1 MMVLQLSK
9 TYIFNRRVHHGE
21 VGLSNLF
28 KKKSQPV
35 PTGLLSGLGEGLAH
49 DDRKNGLRLRNGLAK
64 ILTGNALHLLAANR
78 SQFKK
83 KVSRLIFKYRT
94 CVSEK
99 SSCIPEKSAPY
110 KRVSVGLPGVS
121 IFFIQNNRFYRRQCS
136 MVRDNSAQLLPN
148 LDV

>member
-9 TYIFNRRVHHGE
+9 TYIFNRVHHGE
-21 VGLSNLF
+21 VGCLLGLSNLF
-28 KKKSQPV
+28 KKKSQPI

-83 KVSRLIFKYRT
+83 KVS
-94 CVSEK
+94 SD
-99 SSCIPEKSAPY
+99 
-110 KRVSVGLPGVS
+110 
-121 IFFIQNNRFYRRQCS
+121 
-136 MVRDNSAQLLPN
+136 MVNF
-148 LDV
+148 